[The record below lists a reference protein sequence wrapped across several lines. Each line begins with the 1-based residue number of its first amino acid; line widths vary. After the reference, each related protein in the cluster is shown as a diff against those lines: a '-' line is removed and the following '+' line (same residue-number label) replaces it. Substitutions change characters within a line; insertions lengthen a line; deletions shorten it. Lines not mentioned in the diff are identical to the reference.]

1 MDLFMQVV
9 RSLDSSPLS
18 LIWVV
23 LLIDCFVNTDLKGPQ
38 KLWWILFILIT
49 QFFGALLYFFL
60 GPAQIY
66 RHIVNK
72 MNQQSQSSEDNLK
85 NQQASQQWYQQTLQR
100 IYAQPTPSPEGQR
113 RTQEGTAAYGQ
124 GYRAQE
130 RVTPL
135 ATQQPGPSDA
145 LYEEPQATYPEM
157 TQEHKQQQ

>member
-1 MDLFMQVV
+1 MQVV

-18 LIWVV
+18 LIWIV

-38 KLWWILFILIT
+38 KAWWILFILIT

-60 GPAQIY
+60 GPAKIY

-72 MNQQSQSSEDNLK
+72 MNEQSKLSDN
-85 NQQASQQWYQQTLQR
+85 NPNMQPSSQQWYQQTLQR
-100 IYAQPTPSPEGQR
+100 IYPQSSPSSEGSQRPPEGSEVYR
-113 RTQEGTAAYGQ
+113 Q

-130 RVTPL
+130 RATPP
-135 ATQQPGPSDA
+135 ATQESGPSDS

-157 TQEHKQQQ
+157 TQEQK

>member
-1 MDLFMQVV
+1 VELFMHVV

-18 LIWVV
+18 IIWIV

-38 KLWWILFILIT
+38 KLWWVLFILLT

-72 MNQQSQSSEDNLK
+72 MNEQSQSSDN
-85 NQQASQQWYQQTLQR
+85 NQNMQPLRQEWYKQTLHS
-100 IYAQPTPSPEGQR
+100 IYPQPHSSPIRQQYHTGKSD
-113 RTQEGTAAYGQ
+113 AYGQ

-135 ATQQPGPSDA
+135 STREADSTDSF
-145 LYEEPQATYPEM
+145 YEEPQATYPEM
-157 TQEHKQQQ
+157 TQEQK

>member
-1 MDLFMQVV
+1 MHVV
-9 RSLDSSPLS
+9 RGLDSSPLS

-23 LLIDCFVNTDLKGPQ
+23 LLIDCLMNTDLKGPQ
-38 KLWWILFILIT
+38 KLWWVIFMLIT

-72 MNQQSQSSEDNLK
+72 MNQQSHVSNNHPHIRPS
-85 NQQASQQWYQQTLQR
+85 SQQWYQQTMQR
-100 IYAQPTPSPEGQR
+100 IYPQSPPSPDGQQRPPEGSN
-113 RTQEGTAAYGQ
+113 AYVQ

-130 RVTPL
+130 RATPI
-135 ATQQPGPSDA
+135 ATQESGPSDS

-157 TQEHKQQQ
+157 TQEQ

>member
-1 MDLFMQVV
+1 MHVM

-18 LIWVV
+18 LVWIV
-23 LLIDCFVNTDLKGPQ
+23 LLIDCFMNTDLKGPQ

-72 MNQQSQSSEDNLK
+72 MNQPYQSSDDPRT
-85 NQQASQQWYQQTLQR
+85 QQPGQQWYQH
-100 IYAQPTPSPEGQR
+100 ISQPDQPQSTPSSEAQQSTEQGS
-113 RTQEGTAAYGQ
+113 AAYWR

-130 RVTPL
+130 RSIAP
-135 ATQQPGPSDA
+135 ATQEAGPSDS
-145 LYEEPQATYPEM
+145 LYEEPQAVYPEM
-157 TQEHKQQQ
+157 TQEQKAQQ

>member
-1 MDLFMQVV
+1 MHVV

-18 LIWVV
+18 LIWIV

-38 KLWWILFILIT
+38 KVWWILFILIT

-66 RHIVNK
+66 RRIVNK
-72 MNQQSQSSEDNLK
+72 MNEQSQSSDN
-85 NQQASQQWYQQTLQR
+85 NPNRQPSSQQWYQQTLQR
-100 IYAQPTPSPEGQR
+100 IYPQSPPSPEGPR
-113 RTQEGTAAYGQ
+113 RAPEGSDVYMQ

-130 RVTPL
+130 HITPL
-135 ATQQPGPSDA
+135 ATQESGTSDP

-157 TQEHKQQQ
+157 TQKNSEF